1 MFGVKRQHSLS
12 RIHRRRHPTRPQS
25 TNLVASLSFVFFL
38 FMAIVLL
45 YPVALVIAKADN
57 RIQNMARR
65 NVGVYLMLRA
75 TRWLLIGMIT
85 KILKQLVS
93 MRPLYYLKKDDRLIW
108 LIYFTEVILVSGIS
122 PSRMIISRLLL
133 TATNYHSVKRR
144 AGRSFTNDQCNRN

>member
-75 TRWLLIGMIT
+75 TR
-85 KILKQLVS
+85 
-93 MRPLYYLKKDDRLIW
+93 
-108 LIYFTEVILVSGIS
+108 
-122 PSRMIISRLLL
+122 
-133 TATNYHSVKRR
+133 
-144 AGRSFTNDQCNRN
+144 